1 MLNWLDLVK
10 LIAPIVVAAVVPH
23 GAVLG
28 PLLASGISDAEQLAG
43 ATGVEKKAFVLSMVT
58 DAVIGLNTAKG
69 TEVLDPSAV
78 SVAAGQA
85 IDTTVS
91 IVNLIHSN
99 RGL

>member
-10 LIAPIVVAAVVPH
+10 LIAPIVVAATVPH

-28 PLLASGISDAEQLAG
+28 PLIATGISDAQQLQG
-43 ATGVEKKAFVLSMVT
+43 ASGTERKAIVLGLVT
-58 DAVIGLNTAKG
+58 DGVIAINTAKG

-78 SVAAGQA
+78 HVAASQA

-91 IVNLIHSN
+91 IVNLIHRK